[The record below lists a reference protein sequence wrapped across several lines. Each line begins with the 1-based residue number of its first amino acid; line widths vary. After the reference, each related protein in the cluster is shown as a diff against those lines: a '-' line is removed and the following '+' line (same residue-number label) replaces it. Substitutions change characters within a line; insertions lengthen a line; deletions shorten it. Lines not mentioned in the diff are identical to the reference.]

1 MKLKHAVCLTLPM
14 RANAVDLNTS
24 DKPKRLVPR
33 TVFGSNI
40 RRNKE
45 YHKIFLNFFLPFP
58 VYSGTRNLNVSGL
71 TTYKSLP
78 TDHS

>member
-1 MKLKHAVCLTLPM
+1 MTCVLLTLLM
-14 RANAVDLNTS
+14 GANAVDLNTT
-24 DKPKRLVPR
+24 DKSRRLVPR
-33 TVFGSNI
+33 TVFGSNL

-45 YHKIFLNFFLPFP
+45 YHKIFLCFFLPFQVNP
-58 VYSGTRNLNVSGL
+58 GTRNLKVSGL

>member
-1 MKLKHAVCLTLPM
+1 MKLKHVVCLALP
-14 RANAVDLNTS
+14 RRVNAVDLNTS

-33 TVFGSNI
+33 TVFGSNL

-45 YHKIFLNFFLPFP
+45 YHQIFLNFFLPFQ
-58 VYSGTRNLNVSGL
+58 VYPGTRNLNAAGL
-71 TTYKSLP
+71 TSYKSLP